1 MGEAGDEAEVEDR
14 EGGGD
19 GRHDAADIE
28 MVIVKW
34 RKIWLKIRKK
44 TATKRGG

>member
-28 MVIVKW
+28 MVIDIVEW
-34 RKIWLKIRKK
+34 D
-44 TATKRGG
+44 